1 MEAWAIQGGIRMYE
15 YVDGKLV
22 QRYDR
27 KCRKILEKLRQVL
40 REEYGIDCQ
49 ISLVGSGARNRVTR
63 NGNGPFDLD
72 YNLIL
77 QSYPKEFDHDLGR
90 LKRVI
95 RETIDSIS
103 RDVNFFPGKD
113 SRSVV
118 TMLLASPVSK
128 APVFHADLAILSKNI
143 EGDFQ
148 RLIHNKQ
155 IFSEGYYTWCTLPD
169 SHRVGRRAAVL
180 RQQGYWTEVRK
191 VYLDH
196 KDEYLRSLYHR
207 TSFQVYVETVN
218 EVFQRYYG
226 HL

>member
-1 MEAWAIQGGIRMYE
+1 MYE
-15 YVDGKLV
+15 YVDRKLV
-22 QRYDR
+22 QHHDR

-40 REEYGIDCQ
+40 REEYGIDSQ
-49 ISLVGSGARNRVTR
+49 ISLVGSGARNMVTR

-118 TMLLASPVSK
+118 TMLLTSPVSK
-128 APVFHADLAILSKNI
+128 APVFHADLAILSKNVD
-143 EGDFQ
+143 GDFQ

-155 IFSEGYYTWCTLPD
+155 IFAEGHTWCKLPD
-169 SHRVGRRAAVL
+169 SHRVGRRADML
-180 RQQGYWTEVRK
+180 RQQGYWAEVRK
-191 VYLDH
+191 AYLDR
-196 KDEYLRSLYHR
+196 KNWYLRSLHDR

-218 EVFQRYYG
+218 EVFQRHYG

>member
-1 MEAWAIQGGIRMYE
+1 MYE
-15 YVDGKLV
+15 YVGWKLV

-27 KCRKILEKLRQVL
+27 KCRKILEELRQVL
-40 REEYGIDCQ
+40 REEYGIDSQ
-49 ISLVGSGARNRVTR
+49 ISLVGSGARSMVTR

-77 QSYPKEFDHDLGR
+77 QSYPKEFNHDLGR

-95 RETIDSIS
+95 RETLTSIS
-103 RDVNFFPGKD
+103 RGVNFFRGED
-113 SRSVV
+113 SPAVI
-118 TMLLASPVSK
+118 TMLLASPASK
-128 APVFHADLAILSKNI
+128 APVFHADLAILSKNVD
-143 EGDFQ
+143 GDFQ

-155 IFSEGYYTWCTLPD
+155 LLSGGYTWNKLRD
-169 SHRVGRRAAVL
+169 SNRVGRRAAML
-180 RQQGYWTEVRK
+180 RQQGYWAEVRK

-196 KDEYLRSLYHR
+196 KNWYLRSLHDR

-218 EVFQRYYG
+218 EVFQHHYG

>member
-1 MEAWAIQGGIRMYE
+1 MYE
-15 YVDGKLV
+15 YVDWKLV
-22 QRYDR
+22 QRYDH
-27 KCRKILEKLRQVL
+27 KCRKILEELRQVL
-40 REEYGIDCQ
+40 REEYGIDSQ
-49 ISLVGSGARNRVTR
+49 ISLVGSGARNMVTR

-95 RETIDSIS
+95 RETLTSIS
-103 RDVNFFPGKD
+103 RGVNFFRGKD

-118 TMLLASPVSK
+118 TMLLTSPASK
-128 APVFHADLAILSKNI
+128 APVFHADLAILSKNVD
-143 EGDFQ
+143 GDFQ

-155 IFSEGYYTWCTLPD
+155 IPFEGYTWNELPD
-169 SHRVGRRAAVL
+169 SNRVGRRASVL
-180 RQQGYWTEVRK
+180 RQQGYWDEVRK

-196 KDEYLRSLYHR
+196 KDEQLRSLSQR
-207 TSFQVYVETVN
+207 TSFQVYVVTVN
-218 EVFQRYYG
+218 EVFQHHYG

>member
-1 MEAWAIQGGIRMYE
+1 MYE
-15 YVDGKLV
+15 YVDRKLV
-22 QRYDR
+22 QCHDR
-27 KCRKILEKLRQVL
+27 KCRKILEELRQVL

-49 ISLVGSGARNRVTR
+49 ISLVGSGARDMVTR

-77 QSYPKEFDHDLGR
+77 QNYPEEFDHDLCG

-95 RETIDSIS
+95 RETLDSIS
-103 RDVNFFPGKD
+103 RGVNFSFGQD
-113 SRSVV
+113 SRSAI
-118 TMLLASPVSK
+118 TILEFPAPSK
-128 APVFHADLAILSKNI
+128 SPVFHADLAILSKNV

-155 IFSEGYYTWCTLPD
+155 IFSEGYTWCKLPD
-169 SHRVGRRAAVL
+169 SNRVGRRADML
-180 RQQGYWTEVRK
+180 RQQGYWAEVYKAYLNRK
-191 VYLDH
+191 NW
-196 KDEYLRSLYHR
+196 YLRSLHDR

-218 EVFQRYYG
+218 EVFQRHYG

>member
-15 YVDGKLV
+15 YVGGKLV
-22 QRYDR
+22 QRYDH
-27 KCRKILEKLRQVL
+27 KCRKILEEVRQVL
-40 REEYGIDCQ
+40 REEYGIDSQ
-49 ISLVGSGARNRVTR
+49 ISLVGSGARNMVTR

-128 APVFHADLAILSKNI
+128 APVFHADLAILSKNVD
-143 EGDFQ
+143 GDFH

-155 IFSEGYYTWCTLPD
+155 IFSEGYTWCKLPD
-169 SHRVGRRAAVL
+169 SHQVGRRADML
-180 RQQGYWTEVRK
+180 RQQGYWAEVRK
-191 VYLDH
+191 AYLDR
-196 KDEYLRSLYHR
+196 KNWYLCSLHDR

-218 EVFQRYYG
+218 EVFQRHYG

>member
-15 YVDGKLV
+15 YVDRKLV
-22 QRYDR
+22 QHHDR

-49 ISLVGSGARNRVTR
+49 ISLVGSGAWDMVTR

-90 LKRVI
+90 LKRGI
-95 RETIDSIS
+95 RETLDSIS
-103 RDVNFFPGKD
+103 GDVNFFPGKD

-118 TMLLASPVSK
+118 TMLLTPIASK
-128 APVFHADLAILSKNI
+128 APVFHADLAILSKNVD
-143 EGDFQ
+143 GDFQ

-155 IFSEGYYTWCTLPD
+155 LLSGGYTWNKLPD

-180 RQQGYWTEVRK
+180 RQQGYWAEVRK
-191 VYLDH
+191 AYLDR
-196 KDEYLRSLYHR
+196 KNWYLRSLHDR

-218 EVFQRYYG
+218 EVFQRHYG